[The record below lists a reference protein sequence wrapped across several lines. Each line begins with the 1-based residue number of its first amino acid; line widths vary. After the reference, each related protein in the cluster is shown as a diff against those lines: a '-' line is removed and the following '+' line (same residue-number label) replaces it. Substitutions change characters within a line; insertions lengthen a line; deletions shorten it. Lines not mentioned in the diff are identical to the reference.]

1 MPNHPLADRDTVTF
15 SELGRYPII
24 ARSNPVGFN
33 SWIREIKKLNRTDLQ
48 ENANMSFNAWLH
60 EGYRLRFPFLINN
73 FGISTV
79 WDNVKDLVTIPV
91 SGKYTERDIYLYYQ
105 ENENEGVRELL
116 DIIKENAAS
125 TTKADRAL
133 GF

>member
-1 MPNHPLADRDTVTF
+1 MSALC
-15 SELGRYPII
+15 PI
-24 ARSNPVGFN
+24 
-33 SWIREIKKLNRTDLQ
+33 
-48 ENANMSFNAWLH
+48 
-60 EGYRLRFPFLINN
+60 
-73 FGISTV
+73 
-79 WDNVKDLVTIPV
+79 IPV

>member
-1 MPNHPLADRDTVTF
+1 MCRNFCTIRSCMSALC
-15 SELGRYPII
+15 PI
-24 ARSNPVGFN
+24 
-33 SWIREIKKLNRTDLQ
+33 
-48 ENANMSFNAWLH
+48 
-60 EGYRLRFPFLINN
+60 
-73 FGISTV
+73 
-79 WDNVKDLVTIPV
+79 IPV

-105 ENENEGVRELL
+105 ENEKEGVRELL